1 MKSFLL
7 NEFREFR
14 FAGALAVALLLPM
27 GLQAGEAIQF
37 SNTKGHPDPNQKQKL
52 QGEASRAGLKF
63 GAPGPMEGVS
73 PGLYE
78 SRRRDPRSERKA
90 QNAQDEKQN
99 WMVLEPGQLDAE
111 DDDKNAFGLKDY
123 ELDKSKGKRD
133 YFFAPPE
140 DKGDRTG
147 RPRQQLGRPPG
158 KTRNPSEGG
167 PKDTPRDSDQA
178 DKDSNA
184 KGNQSVEKEGRPVGD
199 HVSKALDLKDLLAP
213 GKANSLAPA
222 EDKTDKLWKD
232 ILGSGATS
240 DPRAEAPRRE
250 DGSVA
255 DGFRPAPSGAFRA
268 QSSTPSLGFR
278 NDFSPRP
285 SASSS
290 PGPSGSASTGF
301 TPPAPPL
308 APHASDPYGGGPSA
322 PPTAGRVP
330 TPDNSYSARPNGL
343 GSGPAGSP
351 YGQQPPPRRSSGSFE
366 IPSRPGYGGR

>member
-7 NEFREFR
+7 NEFCVTS
-14 FAGALAVALLLPM
+14 AVVVALMIPA
-27 GLQAGEAIQF
+27 GVWAGEAIQF
-37 SNTKGHPDPNQKQKL
+37 STTKGHPDPNLKQKL
-52 QGEASRAGLKF
+52 QGESSKAGLKF

-78 SRRRDPRSERKA
+78 SRRRDPRAERKA

-111 DDDKNAFGLKDY
+111 DDDKAAFGLKDY
-123 ELDKSKGKRD
+123 ELDKTMGKRD

-140 DKGDRTG
+140 DKGDRSG
-147 RPRQQLGRPPG
+147 RPRQQLGRSPG
-158 KTRNPSEGG
+158 KTRNAPEGG
-167 PKDTPRDSDQA
+167 PKEIPRDPDQA
-178 DKDSNA
+178 DKDSKA
-184 KGNQSVEKEGRPVGD
+184 KGNQSVEKDGRPVGD

-240 DPRAEAPRRE
+240 DSRAEAPRRD
-250 DGSVA
+250 DGAVA
-255 DGFRPAPSGAFRA
+255 DGFRPSASGAFRPQA
-268 QSSTPSLGFR
+268 STPSFGFR

-285 SASSS
+285 AASSS
-290 PGPSGSASTGF
+290 PGPSGSPSTGF

-308 APHASDPYGGGPSA
+308 APRAADPYGGGPSA

-330 TPDNSYSARPNGL
+330 TPDNSFSARPGGL
-343 GSGPAGSP
+343 GPGPAGSP
-351 YGQQPPPRRSSGSFE
+351 YGQQPPPRRPSGGFE
-366 IPSRPGYGGR
+366 IPARPGYGGR